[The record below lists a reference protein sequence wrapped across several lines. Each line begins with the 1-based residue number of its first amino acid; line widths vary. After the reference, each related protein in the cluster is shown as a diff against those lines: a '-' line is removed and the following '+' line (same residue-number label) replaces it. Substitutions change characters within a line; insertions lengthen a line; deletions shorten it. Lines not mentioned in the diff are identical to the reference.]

1 MAEIKA
7 FKGLRFTDKAGEIG
21 KVCCPPYDI
30 ISPEQKKKYIA
41 ENPHNIIRL
50 ELPKTANDTD
60 EAYGKARAYLNEW
73 LDEEIL
79 KCDEKP
85 SIYIYEMVFDA
96 LGSNYSVKGYV
107 SLVKLEEFSKGII
120 LPHEETLSKAKEDRF
135 NLMCAT
141 GCNFSQ
147 VYSMYIDDEHTITPK
162 IDRMAAR
169 RPDIAFTYADGVTHR
184 LWIESDEAQ
193 CSALTDAFAGHQ
205 LFIADGH
212 HRYETAINYRN
223 YLRETK
229 GDAGNADCVM
239 MMLVDIDQ
247 PGLSSCRRTVFCSD
261 FPISAPK
268 RHLLRWP
275 GRLPRVKSGRRK

>member
-7 FKGLRFTDKAGEIG
+7 FRGLRFTDKAGSTG

-30 ISPEQKKKYIA
+30 ISPEQKKQYLA

-50 ELPKTANDTD
+50 ELPKTAEDTD

-96 LGSNYSVKGYV
+96 LGSSYSVKGYV

-147 VYSMYIDDEHTITPK
+147 IYSLYMDDDNKVFTLIDNASK
-162 IDRMAAR
+162 GV
-169 RPDIAFTYADGVTHR
+169 PDKQFTDPDGVTHK
-184 LWIESDEAQ
+184 LWCVSDEAFIADLA
-193 CSALTDAFAGHQ
+193 SKMADKKLY
-205 LFIADGH
+205 IADGH
-212 HRYETAINYRN
+212 HRYETA
-223 YLRETK
+223 LRYKKFVAENKQDVGTSEY
-229 GDAGNADCVM
+229 VT
-239 MMLVDIDQ
+239 MMLVNMENS
-247 PGLSSCRRTVFCSD
+247 GLVVFPTHRIVRD
-261 FPISAPK
+261 LENFDVNAVIE
-268 RHLLRWP
+268 
-275 GRLPRVKSGRRK
+275 KSKDYST